1 MPRRGP
7 AVKKATQADPV
18 YNSVLVQQFINRVML
33 DGKKSTSEKI
43 VYGALSIIGEKE
55 GVDPV
60 QVLQRAVENVKP
72 LLEVRSRRVGGATY
86 QVPVEVKTRRGRT
99 LAVRWIVTFA
109 RHRREKTMADRLA
122 GEVLD
127 ASNRASGSVK
137 KKEDLHKMAEAN
149 KAFAHYRW

>member
-1 MPRRGP
+1 MPRRG
-7 AVKKATQADPV
+7 AATKRATQPDPV
-18 YNSVLVQQFINRVML
+18 YSSVLVQQFINRVML
-33 DGKKSTSEKI
+33 AGKKSTSEKI
-43 VYGALSIIGEKE
+43 VYGALNSIGQRE

-60 QVLQRAVENVKP
+60 QVLQKAVENVRP

-99 LAVRWIVTFA
+99 LAVRWIVTFSRA
-109 RHRREKTMADRLA
+109 RRERTMAERLA

-127 ASNRASGSVK
+127 ASNRAGAAVK

>member
-7 AVKKATQADPV
+7 ATKRSTVQDPV
-18 YNSVLVQQFINRVML
+18 YNSVLVAQFINRIML
-33 DGKKSTSEKI
+33 DGKKSTAEKI
-43 VYGALSIIGEKE
+43 VYGALNSIGQRE

-60 QVLQRAVENVKP
+60 QVLQKAIENVRP

-99 LAVRWIVTFA
+99 LAVRWLVTFA
-109 RHRREKTMADRLA
+109 RSRREKTMADRLA

-127 ASNRASGSVK
+127 AANRTGASVK

>member
-7 AVKKATQADPV
+7 ATKRITPQDPV
-18 YNSVLVQQFINRVML
+18 YNSVLVAQFINRVML
-33 DGKKSTSEKI
+33 DGKKSTAEKI
-43 VYGALSIIGEKE
+43 VYGALNVIGQRE

-60 QVLQRAVENVKP
+60 QVLQKAVENVRP

-99 LAVRWIVTFA
+99 LAVRWMVAFA
-109 RHRREKTMADRLA
+109 RQRREKTMSDRLA
-122 GEVLD
+122 GEIMD
-127 ASNRASGSVK
+127 ASNRAGLSVK

>member
-7 AVKKATQADPV
+7 AVKKATQPDPV

-33 DGKKSTSEKI
+33 DGKKSTSERI
-43 VYGALSIIGEKE
+43 VYESLNIIGQKE

-60 QVLQRAVENVKP
+60 GILQKAVENVKP

-109 RHRREKTMADRLA
+109 RHRRERTMADRLA

-127 ASNRASGSVK
+127 ASNRAGAAVK